1 MWKRN
6 WSSGIFDSLVP
17 SMRLIR
23 NDSCKVPIPHYFFL
37 ELENEN
43 NNMIDHSS
51 PMEATELKEKRFK
64 SVLNN
69 N

>member
-1 MWKRN
+1 LALEFSTRLFLQCV
-6 WSSGIFDSLVP
+6 SSGTIAVKFLC
-17 SMRLIR
+17 LIL
-23 NDSCKVPIPHYFFL
+23 FL

-43 NNMIDHSS
+43 NNVIDHSS
-51 PMEATELKEKRFK
+51 PMEATKLKEKRFK